1 MKKIYLSVFLF
12 LVVALTGCKDNERNV
27 KNEPQRVKVELMT
40 VTASNDLHTGRYSGT
55 AEEENGTALS
65 FPVSGTVRTLKVHLG
80 QRVVFGQ
87 LIATLDPTSMQSSY
101 NAAKAAFKRTEDTYN
116 RMKELHE
123 KGSLPEIKWVEVQ
136 SLLEQARSMQE
147 IAAKNL
153 YDCKLYAPYSGVI
166 SEKNIEVGQNVMPGM
181 PVVQLVTAS
190 QLKVKIAVP
199 ETEITSVSVGQDA
212 KIQVPA
218 LGRKVLTGTVDK
230 KGIMANPFSRSYDV
244 KLNVKDTDSGLMPG
258 MVVEVSLLSSAQKT
272 DSQCIIPANIVQ
284 LDERNNNFI
293 WVNKN
298 GRATKRIIRC
308 GDYMANGVT
317 VLSGLSAGDQII
329 VKGQHKVCEGTE
341 VNL

>member
-1 MKKIYLSVFLF
+1 MEVGSSVAISCPKTTRCPKCTF
-12 LVVALTGCKDNERNV
+12 
-27 KNEPQRVKVELMT
+27 
-40 VTASNDLHTGRYSGT
+40 S
-55 AEEENGTALS
+55 
-65 FPVSGTVRTLKVHLG
+65 VRTVPETGKLSAVP
-80 QRVVFGQ
+80 F
-87 LIATLDPTSMQSSY
+87 SS
-101 NAAKAAFKRTEDTYN
+101 
-116 RMKELHE
+116 
-123 KGSLPEIKWVEVQ
+123 S
-136 SLLEQARSMQE
+136 
-147 IAAKNL
+147 
-153 YDCKLYAPYSGVI
+153 
-166 SEKNIEVGQNVMPGM
+166 
-181 PVVQLVTAS
+181 
-190 QLKVKIAVP
+190 AVP

-218 LGRKVLTGTVDK
+218 LGRKVLTGTVDE